1 MEKAKLL
8 IVDDEALI
16 RKALGRVLRAE
27 PVEVL
32 EAENAAEALKLLVT
46 EPVALVITD
55 YRMPG
60 MDGLDFLRL
69 VRERCPDTI
78 RIMLTGHG
86 DMSTAIQAINQGD
99 VFRFFT
105 KPWDQEEL
113 LHSVQKALKLQ
124 HIRLSNRQLIRDL
137 EEQLEHLRGHGNG
150 QEAESSANR

>member
-32 EAENAAEALKLLVT
+32 EAENAAEALKLLAT

-69 VRERCPDTI
+69 VRERYPDTI

-86 DMSTAIQAINQGD
+86 DMSTAVQAINQGD

-113 LHSVQKALKLQ
+113 LHSVQQALKLQ
-124 HIRLSNRQLIRDL
+124 HMRLSNRQLIRDL
-137 EEQLEHLRGHGNG
+137 EEQLEHLRCHVNG
-150 QEAESSANR
+150 QEAESSAKR